1 MIQHLPLLVFL
12 IPFTAAIC
20 LPMAAMRDE
29 RRSRPIA
36 LTALCA
42 MSVASVGALWAVLT
56 QGSISYSFGGWAE
69 PIGIQWVAD
78 EIAVIV
84 SVVASLIATS
94 CVYGGTSFST
104 QPIEGRM
111 VPYYAILLL
120 LISGLAGV
128 IYSGDVFNI
137 FVFLEI
143 VALAGYALVAVPGG
157 RSLVSGYRYLIMGA
171 LGASFYLLGV
181 AYFYA
186 ATGTL
191 NISDLGQRIPALLE
205 SKAVVVG
212 LILMFLGLG
221 IKIALMPLHSWLPD
235 AYSDAPDSASPIL
248 AALLTKVALLAWIRI
263 LFWVIGAGNGSEPD
277 DIFGMVWSLGALAAV
292 GGAILALSQ
301 TQLPRMFAYGGIAH
315 IGLILVG
322 IGQDSH
328 TGLAGGLFYLINDAV
343 MQCTLFLLVGI
354 LFQRYGVQTLDD
366 IKTAQVRDPW
376 ILAAF
381 MVATISMIGLPPTGG
396 FFGKWYIVLAA
407 VEGQNY
413 VAVAA
418 VVITTLLTLAYFIRV
433 LERLYRGA
441 REAGAV
447 APSAE
452 SPMPLPFRVGIALPT
467 VAMIGLGLFSDRIVN
482 ILLVATRGLG
492 L

>member
-1 MIQHLPLLVFL
+1 MIQHFPVLVFL
-12 IPFTAAIC
+12 IPFCAAIC
-20 LPMAAMRDE
+20 LPVAALKDE

-36 LTALCA
+36 LAALCA
-42 MSVASVGALWAVLT
+42 MSAASIGALWAVFA
-56 QGSISYSFGGWAE
+56 QGEIRYSFSGWAG
-69 PIGIQWVAD
+69 PIGIEWVAD

-84 SVVASLIATS
+84 AVGASLIATA
-94 CVYGGTSFST
+94 CVYCSSAYST
-104 QPIEGRM
+104 DAIEGRM
-111 VPYYAILLL
+111 VPYYSILLL

-128 IYSGDVFNI
+128 IYAGDLFNI

-157 RSLVSGYRYLIMGA
+157 RALVSSFRYLIMGA

-191 NISDLGQRIPALLE
+191 NIADLGQRIPALPE
-205 SKAVVVG
+205 SKAVAVG
-212 LILMFLGLG
+212 LIFMFLGLG
-221 IKIALMPLHSWLPD
+221 IKTALMPLHSWLPD

-263 LFWVIGAGNGSEPD
+263 LFWIIGAGDGAQPID
-277 DIFGMVWSLGALAAV
+277 VLGMVWSLGALAAV
-292 GGAILALSQ
+292 GGAVLALSQ
-301 TQLPRMFAYGGIAH
+301 TELRRMFAYGGIAH

-322 IGQDSH
+322 IGQGSH
-328 TGLAGGLFYLINDAV
+328 TGLTGGLFYLVNDAV
-343 MQCTLFLLVGI
+343 MQCTLFMLAGI
-354 LFQRYGVQTLDD
+354 LFHRYGARTLEDL
-366 IKTAQVRDPW
+366 KNAHVRDPW

-381 MVATISMIGLPPTGG
+381 LVAAISMIGLPPTGG

-407 VEGQNY
+407 VEAQNY
-413 VAVAA
+413 IALAA
-418 VVITTLLTLAYFIRV
+418 VIVTTLLTLAYFVRV

-441 REAGAV
+441 REMGGAEP
-447 APSAE
+447 AAE
-452 SPMPLPFRVGIALPT
+452 SVMPLAFRVGIALPT
-467 VAMIGLGLFSDRIVN
+467 AAMIGLGLFSDRIVN
-482 ILLVATRGLG
+482 ILLDATRGLG